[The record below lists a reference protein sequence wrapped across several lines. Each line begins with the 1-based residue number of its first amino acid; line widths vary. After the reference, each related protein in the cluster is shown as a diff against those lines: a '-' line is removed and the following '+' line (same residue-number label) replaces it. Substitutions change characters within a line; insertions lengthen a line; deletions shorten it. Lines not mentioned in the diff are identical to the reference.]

1 VRLNV
6 TPASAEQME
15 LGAQLQHSQ
24 AVVQRGIIGE
34 LQREIIGEVIVQKCH
49 VVGIIAKRK
58 EVTARIGVQLITRT
72 LSTIGVETEVQ
83 FAIEIGAE
91 KEALH
96 TSGVV
101 QHAETE
107 VHAIETKNIDRNPG
121 ITRTGR

>member
-1 VRLNV
+1 
-6 TPASAEQME
+6 
-15 LGAQLQHSQ
+15 
-24 AVVQRGIIGE
+24 VVQRGISGE

-83 FAIEIGAE
+83 FAIAIGAE

-107 VHAIETKNIDRNPG
+107 VHAIETKNTDRNPG